1 MTDRPAADALPL
13 VSVVLPAYKEPLA
26 VLARAMDSIL
36 SQTLEALELIVVLD
50 DPGAAGKQT
59 FLESRAS
66 LDTRVRVIVNEAN
79 LGPWASYERG
89 IAAARAPYVAV
100 QDSDDESL
108 PERLEHQLAYLRDHP
123 QVDVLGTAVAYVS
136 ESTGAI
142 LMERHYPA
150 DARTSVRRF
159 SPVAHCAVMRRREL
173 GPSLGGYDLSPAYRH
188 AADYEL
194 WCRWIASG
202 VRIHNLDRVL
212 YRYRQG
218 DANFKALHV
227 RAILRDTVAIK
238 RRYRRTL
245 GFGAVD
251 NLVLAAEIL
260 GTGLPA
266 NVVLA
271 AFYALNRW
279 RSRNRSASGPS

>member
-1 MTDRPAADALPL
+1 MTKPPDEVMPL
-13 VSVVLPAYKEPLA
+13 VSVVLPAYREPLP
-26 VLARAMDSIL
+26 VLARAIDSIL
-36 SQTLEALELIVVLD
+36 SQTLEQLELIVILD
-50 DPGAAGKQT
+50 DPEAVEKRR
-59 FLESRAS
+59 FLESRAGRDRR
-66 LDTRVRVIVNEAN
+66 LRILVNDVN
-79 LGPWASYERG
+79 VGPWASYERG
-89 IAAARAPYVAV
+89 IAAASAPYVAI

-123 QVDVLGTAVAYVS
+123 HVDVLGTAVEYVT

-142 LMERHYPA
+142 LMERHYPT
-150 DARTSVRRF
+150 DARASVRRF
-159 SPVAHCAVMRRREL
+159 SPVAHCAVMRRRDV
-173 GPSLGGYDLSPAYRH
+173 GPSLAGYDLSPEYRH

-202 VRIHNLDRVL
+202 VQIHNLDRVL
-212 YRYRQG
+212 YRYRQS
-218 DANFKALHV
+218 DANFKTLNV

-245 GFGAVD
+245 GFGTVD

-260 GTGLPA
+260 GTRLPA
-266 NVVLA
+266 NVVIA

-279 RSRNRSASGPS
+279 RSRS